1 MTDDP
6 DRKLT
11 VEGHTDNVG
20 GDSYNLDL
28 SKRLRNPSSRPALV
42 AQHNIAADRLLTGG
56 FGASRSVE
64 TNDTL
69 EGRARHRRVELVRQ

>member
-28 SKRLRNPSSRPALV
+28 SKRRTASVKQALV
-42 AQHNIAADRLLTGG
+42 ASATSLRT
-56 FGASRSVE
+56 
-64 TNDTL
+64 
-69 EGRARHRRVELVRQ
+69 AR

>member
-28 SKRLRNPSSRPALV
+28 SKRRTASVKQALV
-42 AQHNIAADRLLTGG
+42 AQCNIAADRSLTGG
-56 FGASRSVE
+56 FGASRPVE
-64 TNDTL
+64 TNDAL
-69 EGRARHRRVELVRQ
+69 EGRARNRRVWSW